1 MKGEFREPHHAYMA
15 KNYKD
20 SPWWWYVCIAVLSFI
35 IGIVVVVK
43 EDITL
48 PAWGYVVALLI
59 GMVIAIFVSRF

>member
-15 KNYKD
+15 KKYKD
-20 SPWWWYVCIAVLSFI
+20 SPWWWYICIAVLSFI